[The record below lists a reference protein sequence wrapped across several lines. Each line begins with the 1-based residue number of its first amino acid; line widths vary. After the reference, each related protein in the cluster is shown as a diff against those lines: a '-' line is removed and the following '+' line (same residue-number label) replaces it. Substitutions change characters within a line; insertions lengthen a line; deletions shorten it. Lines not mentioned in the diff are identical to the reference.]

1 MVNTG
6 GIYLFRFS
14 VLDFFR
20 ETPGRVITGS
30 EGGSIF
36 NFWGEPQ
43 TDCHSGCT
51 DLQSRPRRPG
61 PFPPRPPQHS
71 FFYLFIDD
79 VILTAVRRHI
89 AVVLICFPLMTT
101 DVGHLPLLF
110 GEMWVQVV
118 RPVSNRIVSFGYR
131 VA

>member
-20 ETPGRVITGS
+20 ETAGRVIAGS

-36 NFWGEPQ
+36 NFWG
-43 TDCHSGCT
+43 T
-51 DLQSRPRRPG
+51 PRLIATVAAPTCNPAHGARG
-61 PFPPRPPQHS
+61 PFLPVLPNTR
-71 FFYLFIDD
+71 FFNLFIDD

-89 AVVLICFPLMTT
+89 PVVLICFPLMTS
-101 DVGHLPLLF
+101 DVGHLPLLL